1 MKVKD
6 LLEYNPNATIS
17 LVGLD
22 YSLIDLEIMGF
33 DKIESQ
39 NNDINKKMLTESI
52 YIIPSG
58 LKDKYIP
65 KSES

>member
-1 MKVKD
+1 
-6 LLEYNPNATIS
+6 
-17 LVGLD
+17 
-22 YSLIDLEIMGF
+22 MGF

-39 NNDINKKMLTESI
+39 NGDINKKMLTESI